1 MSETNNAVLVSVSD
15 GIMTITLNRPEARNA
30 VNAAVA
36 QGIAAAMEELDRNPE
51 LRLGILT
58 GAGNMFCAGMDL
70 KAYVR
75 GESPFID
82 GRGFGGLCTRP
93 PKKPLI
99 AAVEGFALAG
109 GFELAI
115 ACDLI
120 VAADNVRFGT
130 PEVKVG
136 LIAAAGG
143 LLRTPKQIPRR
154 IAMEL
159 ALTGEPISAQRAYE
173 LGLINRIVPAG
184 GALDAALS
192 LARGIAANGPLAV
205 ATSKQ
210 LIVDAQDWPVSEMFE
225 RQQPLLEMIMK
236 SKDSIEGAKA
246 FAEKRA
252 PQWQG
257 C

>member
-1 MSETNNAVLVSVSD
+1 MSNEVLTAVDD
-15 GIMTITLNRPEARNA
+15 GVMTITINRPETKNA

-36 QGIAAAMEELDRNPE
+36 RGIAAAVDELDGNPE
-51 LRLGILT
+51 ARLAILT
-58 GAGNMFCAGMDL
+58 GASNIFCAGMDL

-120 VAADNVRFGT
+120 IAADNARFGT

-143 LLRTPKQIPRR
+143 LLRMSRQIPRR
-154 IAMEL
+154 VAMEL
-159 ALTGEPISAQRAYE
+159 LLTGEFISATRAYE
-173 LGLINRIVPAG
+173 LGLINRVVGVG
-184 GALDAALS
+184 GALDAAQT
-192 LARGIAANGPLAV
+192 LARTIAANGPLAV

-210 LIVDAQDWPVSEMFE
+210 VVVESQDWPTQEMFA
-225 RQQPLLEMIMK
+225 RQEPVLQMIMH
-236 SKDSIEGAKA
+236 SKDAIEGATA
-246 FAEKRA
+246 FAEKRL
-252 PQWQG
+252 PKWQG

>member
-1 MSETNNAVLVSVSD
+1 MSDEVLRAVND
-15 GIMTITLNRPEARNA
+15 GIMTITINRPEARNA
-30 VNAAVA
+30 LNAAVA
-36 QGIAAAMEELDRNPE
+36 QGIAAAMDELDRNPE
-51 LRLGILT
+51 VRLGILT
-58 GAGNMFCAGMDL
+58 GAGNIFCSGMDL

-93 PKKPLI
+93 SMKPLI

-120 VAADNVRFGT
+120 VAADNARFGT

-143 LLRTPKQIPRR
+143 LLRTPKQIPGRV
-154 IAMEL
+154 AMEL
-159 ALTGEPISAQRAYE
+159 ALTGESISAQRAYE
-173 LGLINRIVPAG
+173 LGLINRIVPVG
-184 GALDAALS
+184 GALDAALT
-192 LARGIAANGPLAV
+192 LACTIAANGPLAV

-210 LIVDAQDWPVSEMFE
+210 VIAEAQDWTHEEMFA
-225 RQQPLLEMIMK
+225 RQEPLLQMFMN
-236 SKDSIEGAKA
+236 SKDSIKGAKA
-246 FAEKRA
+246 FAEKRP
-252 PQWQG
+252 PQ